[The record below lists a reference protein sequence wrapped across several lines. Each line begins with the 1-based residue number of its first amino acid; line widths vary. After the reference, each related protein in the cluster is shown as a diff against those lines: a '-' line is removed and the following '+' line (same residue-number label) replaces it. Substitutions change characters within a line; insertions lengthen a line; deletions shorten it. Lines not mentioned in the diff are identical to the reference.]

1 MTAGTDAIVATTVRE
16 ESTRK
21 VLHVL
26 VSLIA
31 AAVVWWLPPLQAA
44 VIFATAALCALSVE
58 VARRLSGA
66 FGRLFDHRL
75 GHLLRT
81 GEGARLTGATTLAIG
96 YTVVVVAFPGVPALA
111 GILVAGV
118 ADAVAAV
125 VGKRFGRTRYRGGKS
140 VEGSA
145 AFLAVVLPM
154 AILVPGLPLGAA
166 IAVAVALTGVEAL
179 TLPVDDNLYLPLI
192 TAIAVQV
199 ATLATGVTFFS

>member
-1 MTAGTDAIVATTVRE
+1 MPTTVRE
-16 ESTRK
+16 EATRK

-31 AAVVWWLPPLQAA
+31 AAVVWWLPPLHAA
-44 VIFATAALCALSVE
+44 VLFATAALVALSVE
-58 VARRLSGA
+58 VARRTSGP
-66 FGRLFDHRL
+66 FGRLFDQRL

-81 GEGARLTGATTLAIG
+81 GEGTRLTGATTLAIG

-140 VEGSA
+140 LEGSA
-145 AFLAVVLPM
+145 AFLAVVVPL
-154 AILVPGLPLGAA
+154 ALLVPGLSVVAA
-166 IAVAVALTGVEAL
+166 VVAAGALTAIEAL
-179 TLPVDDNLYLPLI
+179 TLPVDDNLYLPLT
-192 TAIAVQV
+192 TAIAVQL

>member
-1 MTAGTDAIVATTVRE
+1 MPTTVRE
-16 ESTRK
+16 EATRK

-26 VSLIA
+26 VSLVA
-31 AAVVWWLPPLQAA
+31 AAVVWWLPPLHAA
-44 VIFATAALCALSVE
+44 ILFATAALVALSVE
-58 VARRLSGA
+58 VARRTSGP
-66 FGRLFDHRL
+66 FGRLFDRRL
-75 GHLLRT
+75 GHLLRS

-96 YTVVVVAFPGVPALA
+96 YTVVVVAFPGVPALT

-140 VEGSA
+140 LEGSA
-145 AFLAVVLPM
+145 AFLAVVTPLLF
-154 AILVPGLPLGAA
+154 LVPGLSVVAA
-166 IAVAVALTGVEAL
+166 VAVAVALTAVEAF
-179 TLPVDDNLYLPLI
+179 TLPVDDNLYLPLT

>member
-1 MTAGTDAIVATTVRE
+1 MPTTVRE
-16 ESTRK
+16 EATRK

-26 VSLIA
+26 VSLVA
-31 AAVVWWLPPLQAA
+31 AAVVWWLPPLHAA
-44 VIFATAALCALSVE
+44 ILFATAALVALSVE
-58 VARRLSGA
+58 VARRTSGP
-66 FGRLFDHRL
+66 FGRLFDRRL
-75 GHLLRT
+75 GHLLRS

-96 YTVVVVAFPGVPALA
+96 YTVVVVAFPGVPALT

-140 VEGSA
+140 LEGSA
-145 AFLAVVLPM
+145 AFLAVVTPLLF
-154 AILVPGLPLGAA
+154 LVPGLSVVAA
-166 IAVAVALTGVEAL
+166 VAVAVALTAVEAL
-179 TLPVDDNLYLPLI
+179 TLPVDDNLYLPLT